1 MVACYDCLREIIK
14 QEKEEDAYTE
24 ARLVELASIV
34 FRHIAS
40 YDCSVA
46 LKFIMEL
53 VKHLMK
59 RKMKVPAPFVLML
72 ERLNERLKIPDL
84 AKAHLL
90 LKTSE

>member
-1 MVACYDCLREIIK
+1 MG
-14 QEKEEDAYTE
+14 E

-46 LKFIMEL
+46 LKFVMEM
-53 VKHLMK
+53 VEYLMK
-59 RKMKVPAPFVLML
+59 RKANVPAPFVLML

-84 AKAHLL
+84 NKALL
-90 LKTSE
+90 ILKTSD

>member
-1 MVACYDCLREIIK
+1 M
-14 QEKEEDAYTE
+14 EDDSFGE

-53 VKHLMK
+53 VDYLIK

-72 ERLNERLKIPDL
+72 EKLN
-84 AKAHLL
+84 
-90 LKTSE
+90 